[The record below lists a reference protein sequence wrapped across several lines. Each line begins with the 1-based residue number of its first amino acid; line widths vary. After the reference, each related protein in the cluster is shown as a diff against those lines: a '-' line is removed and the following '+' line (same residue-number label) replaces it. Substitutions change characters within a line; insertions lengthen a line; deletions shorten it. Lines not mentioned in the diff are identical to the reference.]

1 MKSNIYSVLVFAI
14 GLTVSYLI
22 SVQLTQEEKVL
33 QQEQIKTEGKTISFN
48 IRHSIESNAE
58 QIQLLVNRWRSIDD
72 INKNWQADTDVLMR
86 INPFIKTIKLFPLI
100 EEKQFDLPDYAL
112 ITSKNEI
119 ERKRQLRIR
128 NHLPMDRNKVISSF
142 IYTSRASYSPDN
154 ELEMEMELNLQFPI
168 MIDNMLI
175 AYVEVPL
182 NIGTLLRNKLD
193 TYQITNNFSLSENGI
208 PLFSF
213 LPEKTHINKV
223 IEQFTLT
230 IYGQDWELMIWPDTV
245 LHEKNLFIILA
256 ILISFLVAI
265 LVKLLSLNIALSKK
279 DIDNNNQLKR
289 VDDECKSSHAKLI
302 QSNKLTS
309 LGEIAAGIAH
319 EINQPLQVIC
329 IHTDMC
335 MDNLNNG
342 RYHLVENSFKT
353 IMTQSERI
361 EKIVKQVGSFGRDSE
376 LDNYQKEKPN
386 NIFNNVISI
395 VMNQYKQDLV
405 ELRQVIPP
413 SLPLLFCNKT
423 QIEQVLINLL
433 INARD
438 SVETSESKVVFF
450 KAHVQD
456 HHLYIQV
463 SDSGTGIDP
472 NKMNDIFT
480 PFYTTKPLGK
490 GTGLGLSIS
499 YSIIHQ
505 HKGEIK
511 VSSEIGHGSIFTVIL
526 PLEKLTV
533 TRN

>member
-1 MKSNIYSVLVFAI
+1 LKSNIYSVLVFAI
-14 GLTVSYLI
+14 GLIVSYLI
-22 SVQLTQEEKVL
+22 SVQLTQEEKIR
-33 QQEQIKTEGKTISFN
+33 QQENIKIESKTISFN

-58 QIQLLVNRWRSIDD
+58 QIRLLVNRWRSIDD
-72 INKNWQADTDVLMR
+72 INKNWQADTDVLTR

-100 EEKQFDLPDYAL
+100 EEKQFNLPKQAL
-112 ITSKNEI
+112 IKSKNKMD
-119 ERKRQLRIR
+119 RKRQLRIR

-142 IYTSRASYSPDN
+142 IYTRRASYSPDN
-154 ELEMEMELNLQFPI
+154 ELEMELNLQFPI
-168 MIDNMLI
+168 IIDNMLV

-182 NIGTLLRNKLD
+182 NISKLLQNKID
-193 TYQITNNFSLSENGI
+193 TYQITNHFSLSENGI

-213 LPEKTHINKV
+213 LPKKIHINKAT
-223 IEQFTLT
+223 EQFTLT
-230 IYGQDWELMIWPDTV
+230 IYGQNWQLMVWPKTI
-245 LHEKNLFIILA
+245 LNEKNLFIILT
-256 ILISFLVAI
+256 ILISFLIAI
-265 LVKLLSLNIALSKK
+265 LVKLLSLNIALSRK

-335 MDNLNNG
+335 IDNLNNG
-342 RYHLVENSFKT
+342 NYHLVENSFKT

-438 SVETSESKVVFF
+438 SVETSENKVVFF
-450 KAHVQD
+450 KAHVQE

-472 NKMNDIFT
+472 NKINDIFT

-511 VSSEIGHGSIFTVIL
+511 VSSEIGHGSIFTVVL